1 MIERTYSGNPP
12 KIKLPKGTIDTQAH
26 LYLPGFKAEQGG
38 PALPEGLPDINEYQQ
53 VMAWLGIE
61 RVVVTQGNAHQLNN
75 ANLLAVLAEISSFA
89 RGVAVIDESST
100 DRELEKLAN
109 QGICGARIMDLPGG
123 AVGLDKLEMV
133 DRKASSMDWMM
144 AVQFDGSDIDKH
156 FARLGAIQ
164 SRWVFDHHG
173 KFFKG
178 AKINGKEVDLVKKL
192 IDKGNCWFKF
202 SGCYESSLSGGPD
215 YQDIAEIAKVI
226 ASYAPER
233 IVWGTNF
240 PHNMMLSTEDYP
252 NDAALLDTVLGWLPN
267 EHSRH
272 LALVENPQTLYKF

>member
-12 KIKLPKGTIDTQAH
+12 KIKLPRGTIDTQTH

-38 PALPEGLPDINEYQQ
+38 PALPEGLPGINEYQR

-75 ANLLAVLAEISSFA
+75 ANLLAVLAEIGSFA
-89 RGVAVIDESST
+89 RGVAVIDESTT
-100 DRELEKLAN
+100 DSELEKLAN
-109 QGICGARIMDLPGG
+109 QGICGARIMDLSGG

-144 AVQFDGSDIDKH
+144 AVQFDGSDIDEY
-156 FARLGAIQ
+156 FSRLEVIK

-178 AKINGKEVDLVKKL
+178 AKTNGKEVDLVKKL

-226 ASYAPER
+226 ACYAPER